1 MVTNAIITG
10 TGVGLE
16 FFNLFEIYSADVFL
30 LSSIVPIKVYSNADT
45 MKQDIIKDNNKKAG
59 IYRWVNNES
68 GNSYVGSSINLSNRL
83 RLYYNYDFISDKS
96 KSKSKSMIHD
106 ALAKYGYSKFT
117 FEILEYCDVNKV
129 LEREQHYLD
138 TLNPVYNILKVAGSL
153 FGHKHSEVSKALRS
167 EAMKGK
173 DHPLFGKTHSAE
185 TLAKMREAKMG
196 ENNPNFGKTHT
207 AETLAKFR
215 KKVFVYSLDEA
226 LKESIL
232 IKSFDSCSDAAK
244 FFNCST
250 RVISYYIDKNKF
262 YKNKWMLYSS
272 EQK

>member
-1 MVTNAIITG
+1 MIINAIITG
-10 TGVGLE
+10 AGLGLE
-16 FFNLFEIYSADVFL
+16 FFNSFKIYSSDVFF
-30 LSSIVPIKVYSNADT
+30 LSSIGTAGACGNADT
-45 MKQDIIKDNNKKAG
+45 MKQDIIKDNYKKAG
-59 IYRWVNNES
+59 IYRWVHNQS
-68 GNSYVGSSINLSNRL
+68 GNFYVGSSVNLSNRF

-96 KSKSKSMIHD
+96 KSKSVIHD
-106 ALAKYGYSKFT
+106 ALAKYGYSRFT
-117 FEILEYCDVNKV
+117 LEILEYCDENKA

-153 FGHKHSEVSKALRS
+153 LGHKHSEESKALRS

-173 DHPLFGKTHSAE
+173 GHPFFGKAHTAD
-185 TLAKMREAKMG
+185 TLAKMREAKTG
-196 ENNPNFGKTHT
+196 ENNLNFGKTHT
-207 AETLAKFR
+207 AETLTKFY

-232 IKSFDSCSDAAK
+232 IKYFDSCSDAAK

-250 RVISYYIDKNKF
+250 RVISYYIDKNKL
-262 YKNKWMLYSS
+262 YKNQWMLYSS

>member
-1 MVTNAIITG
+1 MVTNTIITG
-10 TGVGLE
+10 AGLGLE
-16 FFNLFEIYSADVFL
+16 FFNSFEIYSADVFL

-45 MKQDIIKDNNKKAG
+45 MKQDIIKDNYKKAG
-59 IYRWVNNES
+59 IYRWVHNQSE
-68 GNSYVGSSINLSNRL
+68 NSYVGSSVNLSNRF
-83 RLYYNYDFISDKS
+83 RLYYNYDFISD

-106 ALAKYGYSKFT
+106 ALAKYGYSRFT
-117 FEILEYCDVNKV
+117 LEILEYCDENKA

-138 TLNPVYNILKVAGSL
+138 TLNPVYNILKIAGSL
-153 FGHKHSEVSKALRS
+153 LGYKHSEESKALRS
-167 EAMKGK
+167 EAMKEKG
-173 DHPLFGKTHSAE
+173 HPFFGKAHTAD
-185 TLAKMREAKMG
+185 TLAKMRKAKTS
-196 ENNPNFGKTHT
+196 ENNPNFGKIHT
-207 AETLAKFR
+207 AETLAKFH

-250 RVISYYIDKNKF
+250 RVISYYIDKNKL
-262 YKNKWMLYSS
+262 YKNQWMLYSS